1 MGNISLKKNNMPRTQ
16 IKTPSYICPRNAK
29 FSPGF
34 DLNPAVGR
42 LTHWF
47 LSLLTYERWFTHWSR
62 KKQPS
67 IKLRVLGCTKHQ
79 QTQPVHSLGPSTL
92 TRSFQTCTLQIYL
105 EKSRATVIQTN
116 KSHLIRTVPHLIVST
131 YIIRKNHQLG
141 VNILETLNLR
151 GSHTNTH
158 THTHTNIH
166 MLNIILG

>member
-1 MGNISLKKNNMPRTQ
+1 MIYETKTFSRIYPNLQLLQLIYKWTVIMCRTSRQKSKDGLPWSHLKSFHWVRKNTGPFSSSMGNISLKKNNMPRTQ

-47 LSLLTYERWFTHWSR
+47 LSLLTYGRWFMHWSR

-79 QTQPVHSLGPSTL
+79 QTQPVHSLCPSTL
-92 TRSFQTCTLQIYL
+92 T
-105 EKSRATVIQTN
+105 
-116 KSHLIRTVPHLIVST
+116 H
-131 YIIRKNHQLG
+131 
-141 VNILETLNLR
+141 
-151 GSHTNTH
+151 
-158 THTHTNIH
+158 
-166 MLNIILG
+166 